1 MDIYSLVILHLH
13 TQDRVPRNSAQT
25 QDLYYTQQAD
35 LPRLRPVMLRSA
47 FTLGVIVFFG
57 AALM

>member
-1 MDIYSLVILHLH
+1 VDIYSLVILHLH
-13 TQDRVPRNSAQT
+13 TRGRSSHGCSQAEDR
-25 QDLYYTQQAD
+25 YYAKQSG